1 MSRINDKI
9 DKIENY
15 LNELKDIVPDKLEEY
30 ESNNLIKAACERYFE
45 KIVEA
50 ITDIAF
56 MTIAKKKFEI
66 PEDDIDSFRI
76 LLKHKII
83 REDLYKRLKQAKG
96 MRNILAHQYGTI
108 DNKIVFHAITE
119 ELKKDTKEFIKA
131 IKEKIK

>member
-1 MSRINDKI
+1 LSRINDKI